1 MPQAATGEV
10 RQFLEVVSS
19 GRIHAYDDDSAK
31 RKSQFHSIGK
41 KLLRRIAKDL
51 GYQRGEF
58 DVRSNMGGIAVCGE
72 VTLHTDDL
80 YVQMSTS
87 GTSGLDILYRTC
99 EGRKDYTGGRNHW
112 LAFVDLN
119 NYADAVR
126 DIRCLRQSS

>member
-1 MPQAATGEV
+1 MPKASTGEV
-10 RQFLEVVSS
+10 RQFLEVVAS
-19 GRIHAYDDDSAK
+19 GRIHAYDDDNAR
-31 RKSQFHSIGK
+31 RKSQFHTIGK
-41 KLLRRIAKDL
+41 KLLRRLASDL
-51 GYQRGEF
+51 GYRRGEF

-112 LAFVDLN
+112 LAFDDLS
-119 NYADAVR
+119 NYAEAVR
-126 DIRCLRQSS
+126 SIAALRFNS